1 MKWLPWEYAI
11 RNLGRS
17 PLRLA
22 LTVMGSALV
31 VGLVLAAA
39 SFVRGMDRSLRVS
52 GGADNVILMGAG
64 SEESVERSEI
74 KPSVGDLVR
83 AQVPGIKTRLGVAYV
98 SPEVHMQVVFG
109 LEASKPGDSNTM
121 VRGVLPSAYLVHQQ
135 VRIMEG
141 RAPEA
146 GRDELLV
153 GRLSATKMGVSEG
166 RLGLGQKLYFDK
178 REWTIVGRFEAPGT
192 VMESEVWCPLSD
204 LQIAARR
211 DNLSCVVLT
220 LDKEAGGEFEDVDLF
235 AKQRLDLELVAM
247 TERSYYAKLAS
258 FYRPVQ
264 IMIWVT
270 AGLIA
275 MGALFGGL
283 NTLYAAFAARIREF
297 GSLQTIGFSRR
308 AILLSLIQ
316 ESTIATAAGALIACV
331 LGIVVLDGIS
341 VRFSMGAFALAL
353 DSYTLMLALL
363 TGISLGII
371 GALPPAYRCL
381 KPAIT
386 ETLRAT

>member
-1 MKWLPWEYAI
+1 
-11 RNLGRS
+11 
-17 PLRLA
+17 
-22 LTVMGSALV
+22 MGSALV

-39 SFVRGMDRSLRVS
+39 SFVRGMDKSLRVS
-52 GGADNVILMGAG
+52 GGTDNVILMGAG

-83 AQVPGIKTRLGVAYV
+83 AQVPGIKSRLGVAYV

-109 LEASKPGDSNTM
+109 LKAGDAGEANTM
-121 VRGVLPSAYLVHQQ
+121 LRGVLPAGYLVHQQ

-153 GRLSATKMGVSEG
+153 GRLAAVKMGVPEG
-166 RLGLGQKLYFDK
+166 RLALGQKLYFDK

-220 LDKEAGGEFEDVDLF
+220 LDPEAGGEFEEVDLF

-247 TERSYYAKLAS
+247 TERDYYAKLAS
-258 FYRPVQ
+258 FYKPVQ

-308 AILLSLIQ
+308 AILVSLMQ

-341 VRFSMGAFALAL
+341 VRFSMGAFALSL
-353 DSYTLMLALL
+353 DSYTLMLALV
-363 TGISLGII
+363 TGISLGVI